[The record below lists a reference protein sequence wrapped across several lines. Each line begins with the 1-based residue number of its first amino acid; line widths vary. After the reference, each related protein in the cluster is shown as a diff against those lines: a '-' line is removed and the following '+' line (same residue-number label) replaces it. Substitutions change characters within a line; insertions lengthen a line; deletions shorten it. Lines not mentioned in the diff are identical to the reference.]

1 MQCLL
6 CAHHRAFSSALPAV
20 AAAAAAAAAFS
31 PSRLQGMDAAQVA
44 APAGS
49 ALALGSAAQALLQA
63 RGVTGAALLCM
74 DLPRLEALGLP
85 LAEAA
90 ALAGAVERARHGG
103 PRTVR
108 LMLGAGRQPVAATFD
123 TPQELEAFLTRQ
135 GAAGLRSS
143 EQVLALRLSAL
154 REGEVYWL
162 DVCDGGNLQAE
173 VARIKASSA
182 TDAKAV
188 IESVKRAVVAA
199 SAAVFGE
206 ALAADP
212 RSDILLKWEGK
223 VLGDVDCL
231 FRGPTLHLLLECRRR
246 VKASDVS
253 LLLKQLAVTKEA
265 YVRLGHSLVRGREAA
280 CRVECMVFAEAM
292 DSAAQEALLGAGVY
306 VLRKEGMRVIA
317 PEARTRLEG
326 GC

>member
-1 MQCLL
+1 
-6 CAHHRAFSSALPAV
+6 
-20 AAAAAAAAAFS
+20 
-31 PSRLQGMDAAQVA
+31 MDAAQVA
-44 APAGS
+44 AQAGS
-49 ALALGSAAQALLQA
+49 ALALPSATQALLLA
-63 RGVTGAALLCM
+63 RGVTGAKLLCM

-85 LAEAA
+85 LEEAA
-90 ALAGAVERARHGG
+90 ALLGAVESARHGG

-108 LMLGAGRQPVAATFD
+108 LILGEGREPVTTTFD
-123 TPQELEAFLTRQ
+123 TPRELEAFLTRQ

-143 EQVLALRLSAL
+143 GQVLTLRFSAL

-162 DVCDGGNLQAE
+162 DLCDGGNLQAE
-173 VARIKASSA
+173 VERIKASSA

-199 SAAVFGE
+199 SSAVFGE

-212 RSDILLKWEGK
+212 RNDILLKWEGK
-223 VLGDVDCL
+223 VLGGVDCL
-231 FRGPTLHLLLECRRR
+231 FKSPTLHLLLERKQRLNESG
-246 VKASDVS
+246 VP

-265 YVRLGHSLVRGREAA
+265 YERLGHSLVSGRAA

-292 DSAAQEALLGAGVY
+292 DSAAQEGLLGAGVY

-317 PEARTRLEG
+317 PLGGGRL
-326 GC
+326 C